1 MNNSP
6 TLMVIDDDPDL
17 LDIYKEILQIEGLVT
32 VSFTSGEEALEYC
45 QNNSNVKIIISD
57 AHMGE
62 MSGMTLLKKLKE
74 HNSKLPTFYLLTGA
88 FNITEEEVKS
98 AGGRGLIL
106 KPFDLDVILERIKK
120 DIK

>member
-45 QNNSNVKIIISD
+45 QNNSNVKIQIV
-57 AHMGE
+57 
-62 MSGMTLLKKLKE
+62 LCRL
-74 HNSKLPTFYLLTGA
+74 
-88 FNITEEEVKS
+88 
-98 AGGRGLIL
+98 R
-106 KPFDLDVILERIKK
+106 
-120 DIK
+120 